1 MFNSRTFTAKSL
13 IEWMETNGVFSLL
26 FDAKKTHMQ
35 LVQRTANILK
45 LLLSED
51 ALSAQ
56 TLE

>member
-1 MFNSRTFTAKSL
+1 
-13 IEWMETNGVFSLL
+13 METNGVFSLL